1 MAEEVQAVFSGSENE
16 KRDVSEVEREGKV
29 NFFPFLCESDKKIVL
44 E

>member
-1 MAEEVQAVFSGSENE
+1 MSVVAEEVQEVFAGSENE
-16 KRDVSEVEREGKV
+16 KRDEREGKV